1 MRKMLGAC
9 LGLLLAAGLVVAADT
24 PAAKVAG
31 AWELTSEGRQG
42 PTTQTLTFE
51 QDGEKLKGT
60 MKGQRGE
67 APVEGTIKGKDIKFS
82 VKRSGPQGEMV
93 IEYSGTVDGD
103 SMKGTVQSPMGSRDW
118 TAKRAK
124 PQ

>member
-9 LGLLLAAGLVVAADT
+9 LGLLLAAGFAVAADT
-24 PAAKVAG
+24 PVVKVAG
-31 AWELTSEGRQG
+31 AWEMTSEGRQG
-42 PTTQTLTFE
+42 PMTQTLTFE

-60 MKGQRGE
+60 LKGQRGE
-67 APVEGTIKGKDIKFS
+67 APVEGSIKGKDVKFS
-82 VKRSGPQGEMV
+82 VKRTGPMGEMV

-118 TAKRAK
+118 TAKRVK
-124 PQ
+124 TP